1 MCVMTTGQVWHVQVE
16 RADTASSSWCGRP
29 IFFWIFFWDLILL
42 RRSMLHVRMIP
53 RISMPE
59 LLWKVYIDF
68 EIEEG
73 ECDTARGLYEWL
85 IALSGH
91 VKVWTSYVLFEA
103 EPIPIPRAEREEGEE
118 EDEDEDT
125 EPKAV
130 PGDANLAKQ
139 VFERGYKDLKS
150 RG

>member
-1 MCVMTTGQVWHVQVE
+1 
-16 RADTASSSWCGRP
+16 
-29 IFFWIFFWDLILL
+29 
-42 RRSMLHVRMIP
+42 MLHVRMIP

-73 ECDTARGLYEWL
+73 ECDTARGLYKWL

-91 VKVWTSYVLFEA
+91 VKVWTSYVLFKA
-103 EPIPIPRAEREEGEE
+103 EPIPVPRAEREEGEE